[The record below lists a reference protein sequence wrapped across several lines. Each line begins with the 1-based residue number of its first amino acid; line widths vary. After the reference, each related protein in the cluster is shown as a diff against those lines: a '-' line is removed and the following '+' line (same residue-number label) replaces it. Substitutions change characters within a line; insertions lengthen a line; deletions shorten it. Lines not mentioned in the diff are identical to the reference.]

1 MKKIILII
9 SMLLILF
16 VSCVSTTVE
25 VYSDINMKGKTI
37 YLSIDKQTTSVT
49 SGGIGVP
56 VGGTMLVSASTE
68 TFMLGSIKDVQL
80 IRQNLIDKGYDVV
93 NNPDDADIILVGES
107 DSSVDLSRV
116 RLGFFDK
123 DTGDLVM
130 VCEGTYGLG
139 WDMQDD
145 LNKALKKA
153 LESIPKL

>member
-56 VGGTMLVSASTE
+56 VGGMMLFSSSTE
-68 TFMLGSIKDVQL
+68 TFMLGSIKNVQL

-130 VCEGTYGLG
+130 VCEGKYGLG